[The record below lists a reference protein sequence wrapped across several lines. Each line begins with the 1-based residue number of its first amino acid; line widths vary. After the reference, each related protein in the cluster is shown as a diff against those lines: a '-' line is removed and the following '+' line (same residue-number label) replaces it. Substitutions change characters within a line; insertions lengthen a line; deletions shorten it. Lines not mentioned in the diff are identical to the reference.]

1 MSDYAEIS
9 DRFERLLKLE
19 TPPVAIKFVKKGEEA
34 PKGLTKRTKMI
45 TFCQGT
51 TIARQGGYS
60 VLLTDDNLGC
70 KNAKI
75 AFGFG
80 GEEKVEANKQAS
92 AARNIG
98 KYAANEEIA
107 RKIIDVKPAIPP
119 GEVWAVAIS
128 PLAKAGF
135 EPDCI
140 LFVVV
145 PWQAYYLADA
155 YFYNTG
161 DAPLYYEV
169 GTNAM
174 VCAYN
179 AVRAGYFKKIS
190 CATACTG
197 GRAYAGTE
205 STQMYYTLPWDKVQ
219 IVLEGAKARD
229 KKSPYPSLIY
239 LGAPAPGPEKHIFQV
254 SRGGE

>member
-1 MSDYAEIS
+1 MESYTEIAEQ
-9 DRFERLLKLE
+9 FERLLKLE
-19 TPPVAIKFVKKGEEA
+19 TPPVAIKFVKEGEEA

-45 TFCQGT
+45 TFCQGI

-60 VLLTDDNLGC
+60 LLLTDDNLGC

-75 AFGFG
+75 AFGLG
-80 GEEKVEANKQAS
+80 GEEAVKKNKEA
-92 AARNIG
+92 AAVKNLG

-107 RKIIDVKPAIPP
+107 RKIIDVKPAIKP
-119 GEVWAVAIS
+119 GEINAIAIA
-128 PLAKAGF
+128 PLSKTKF
-135 EPDCI
+135 QPDCI
-140 LFVVV
+140 MFIVV

-179 AVRAGYFKKIS
+179 AVRAGYLKKIS
-190 CATACTG
+190 CGTACTG

-205 STQMYYTLPWDKVQ
+205 STQMYYTIPWEKVE
-219 IVLEGAKARD
+219 IVLEGAKARNA
-229 KKSPYPSLIY
+229 KSPYPSLIY
-239 LGAPAPGPEKHIFQV
+239 LGTPAPGPEKHVFNV
-254 SRGGE
+254 EK